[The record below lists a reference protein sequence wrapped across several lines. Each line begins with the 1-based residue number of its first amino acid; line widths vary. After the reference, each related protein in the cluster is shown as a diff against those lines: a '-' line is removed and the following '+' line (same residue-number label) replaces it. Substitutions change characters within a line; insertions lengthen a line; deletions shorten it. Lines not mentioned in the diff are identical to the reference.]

1 MKKIAILITFIF
13 MGVSAF
19 AQNTDSTQLLKYV
32 TNSPDGTAL
41 VTVYDNL
48 NNDNLKLQSANNFY
62 KYQILD
68 IDTLEVLYELD
79 NKGKECT
86 IDKTKFVS
94 GSYNLRLFTSKL
106 IITSKIEISNLNN
119 L

>member
-1 MKKIAILITFIF
+1 MKKIGILITFILL
-13 MGVSAF
+13 GVSAF
-19 AQNTDSTQLLKYV
+19 SQNANSTQLLKYV

-41 VTVYDNL
+41 VTIYDNL
-48 NNDNLKLQSANNFY
+48 SNDNLKLHSASNFY

-68 IDTLEVLYELD
+68 RDTLEVLYELE
-79 NKGKECT
+79 NRGKECT
-86 IDKTKFVS
+86 IDKTKFDT

-106 IITSKIEISNLNN
+106 IITSKIEISNFNN